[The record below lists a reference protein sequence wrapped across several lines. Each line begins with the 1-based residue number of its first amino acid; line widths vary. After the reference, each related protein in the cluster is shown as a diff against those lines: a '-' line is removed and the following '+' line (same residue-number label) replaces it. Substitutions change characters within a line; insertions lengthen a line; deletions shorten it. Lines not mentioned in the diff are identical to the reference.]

1 MILQIFIFQELV
13 YYRCVDTVNQRLY
26 LEQNFFNVLLEKMEK
41 IDPPGYSFM
50 PQIQKEVYKLNLQKW
65 FFFDKIINIYQIFR
79 YLVVFIS
86 KIHY

>member
-50 PQIQKEVYKLNLQKW
+50 PQIQKEVYKLNLQK
-65 FFFDKIINIYQIFR
+65 
-79 YLVVFIS
+79 
-86 KIHY
+86 

>member
-41 IDPPGYSFM
+41 IDPPGHSFM
-50 PQIQKEVYKLNLQKW
+50 PQIQKEVYKLNLQK
-65 FFFDKIINIYQIFR
+65 
-79 YLVVFIS
+79 
-86 KIHY
+86 

>member
-1 MILQIFIFQELV
+1 MILKIFIFQELV

-50 PQIQKEVYKLNLQKW
+50 PQIQKEVYKLNLQK
-65 FFFDKIINIYQIFR
+65 
-79 YLVVFIS
+79 
-86 KIHY
+86 

>member
-26 LEQNFFNVLLEKMEK
+26 LEQNFFNVLLEKIEK

-50 PQIQKEVYKLNLQKW
+50 PQIQKEVYKLNLQK
-65 FFFDKIINIYQIFR
+65 
-79 YLVVFIS
+79 
-86 KIHY
+86 